1 MKKLIKKIVMC
12 FLFGLFMISAA
23 GCSENDKISELEDRI
38 SSLEEQIKKKDES
51 ISKLENE
58 LDDMKSDFEIYK
70 TGKYQIKVYD
80 IDSELIGDKTLNI
93 RDYNSLYEALSDNFE
108 VEASLTEY
116 GHFLESINGSVK
128 DENYAIFI
136 YENEKA
142 ADTGIDNLKIDA
154 GDLFEFKV
162 ECFNTSLDEYDLLV
176 DKVIYS
182 YAKNKL
188 KTSFTDDLDILKSNT
203 YWQAMLMNIMNS
215 NSVFDFDFS
224 NKLIENIKSID
235 VSKLSK
241 ANFAKYYYHAR
252 LIDNF
257 DFTEFKKV
265 YTTYLNNITEYTSY
279 GEYEYA
285 FTLSI
290 AKELGLE
297 ESINSNVINTT
308 YRADT
313 SWGID
318 GLIWQ
323 LTGLALYK
331 DIEDTEFQNIV
342 LTDTSNDVTTASVL
356 LLYAATNKSPRTKGN
371 DIVKTLFDKFYDQET
386 GKFEMEK
393 SSSDYSSNQ
402 IYASLAAYKKSRDLN
417 KGVNLFA

>member
-356 LLYAATNKSPRTKGN
+356 LLYAATNKSPRTKDN

-393 SSSDYSSNQ
+393 SGSDYSSNQ

>member
-176 DKVIYS
+176 DKVIYR